1 MQATRYQH
9 IVLNE
14 QGVPEI
20 LGSTMKVLELVL
32 SQKAYGWSPEEL
44 HFQYPHLSLGQIHSA
59 LAYYWDHK
67 DALEAAML
75 ESVRFADE
83 MRLRYESA
91 SPFHAE
97 LRERVK
103 QRRG

>member
-1 MQATRYQH
+1 MQATRYEH

-67 DALEAAML
+67 DALEADIAA
-75 ESVRFADE
+75 SVRFADE
-83 MRLRYESA
+83 MRSRYES
-91 SPFHAE
+91 PFQVD

-103 QRRG
+103 QRRE